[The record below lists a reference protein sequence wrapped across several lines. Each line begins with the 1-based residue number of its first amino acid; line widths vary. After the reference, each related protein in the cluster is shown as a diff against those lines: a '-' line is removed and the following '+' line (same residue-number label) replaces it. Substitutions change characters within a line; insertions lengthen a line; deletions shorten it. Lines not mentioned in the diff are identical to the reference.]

1 MSARAG
7 SLPRGVVCDHYC
19 ESLDDLTPA
28 FVQRA
33 VSALMP
39 SASPPTHS
47 VVCTRL
53 AVSHTDDQM
62 WSWKQGPSPDALES
76 LERAVREAAALSG
89 LAAATAATE
98 CSGAAQAAGV
108 GRGAAAGMS
117 SPPPP
122 PPSPP
127 PLAPAPPTRAASPPV
142 AQLVVAMGLAAAG
155 HDAARAG
162 SDDAYDQWVLRQ
174 LGAFA
179 EAVGVADAAE
189 RLAVA
194 RYLRAQS
201 HSNILLR
208 WVSKK
213 SDTPRASILLRAI
226 GKARSEP
233 GCLALRGQQP
243 PGGEPGGV
251 GGEAGGSGSGGH
263 DHGIGGGDD
272 DGISTTPLWAAPCAP
287 ALLRSETELGAS
299 GAGPGASRARR
310 QHGRRA

>member
-1 MSARAG
+1 
-7 SLPRGVVCDHYC
+7 
-19 ESLDDLTPA
+19 
-28 FVQRA
+28 
-33 VSALMP
+33 
-39 SASPPTHS
+39 
-47 VVCTRL
+47 
-53 AVSHTDDQM
+53 
-62 WSWKQGPSPDALES
+62 
-76 LERAVREAAALSG
+76 
-89 LAAATAATE
+89 
-98 CSGAAQAAGV
+98 
-108 GRGAAAGMS
+108 
-117 SPPPP
+117 
-122 PPSPP
+122 
-127 PLAPAPPTRAASPPV
+127 
-142 AQLVVAMGLAAAG
+142 MGLAAAG

-243 PGGEPGGV
+243 PGREPGGV
-251 GGEAGGSGSGGH
+251 GEEAGGSGSGGH
-263 DHGIGGGDD
+263 DHGIGGAA
-272 DGISTTPLWAAPCAP
+272 TT
-287 ALLRSETELGAS
+287 T
-299 GAGPGASRARR
+299 ASRPHPFGRRHARPPSCARR
-310 QHGRRA
+310 PSLAPVALGRELRARGDSMGGALKRTRHVIARVL

>member
-1 MSARAG
+1 M
-7 SLPRGVVCDHYC
+7 
-19 ESLDDLTPA
+19 
-28 FVQRA
+28 
-33 VSALMP
+33 
-39 SASPPTHS
+39 
-47 VVCTRL
+47 
-53 AVSHTDDQM
+53 
-62 WSWKQGPSPDALES
+62 
-76 LERAVREAAALSG
+76 
-89 LAAATAATE
+89 
-98 CSGAAQAAGV
+98 
-108 GRGAAAGMS
+108 
-117 SPPPP
+117 
-122 PPSPP
+122 
-127 PLAPAPPTRAASPPV
+127 
-142 AQLVVAMGLAAAG
+142 VAMGLAAAG

-272 DGISTTPLWAAPCAP
+272 DGISTTPLRAAPCAP

>member
-1 MSARAG
+1 MA
-7 SLPRGVVCDHYC
+7 
-19 ESLDDLTPA
+19 
-28 FVQRA
+28 
-33 VSALMP
+33 P
-39 SASPPTHS
+39 S
-47 VVCTRL
+47 R
-53 AVSHTDDQM
+53 
-62 WSWKQGPSPDALES
+62 
-76 LERAVREAAALSG
+76 
-89 LAAATAATE
+89 
-98 CSGAAQAAGV
+98 V
-108 GRGAAAGMS
+108 GRLS
-117 SPPPP
+117 SPA
-122 PPSPP
+122 
-127 PLAPAPPTRAASPPV
+127 LASAAPPRLGRALIFKATKPKKFTYS
-142 AQLVVAMGLAAAG
+142 
-155 HDAARAG
+155 
-162 SDDAYDQWVLRQ
+162 
-174 LGAFA
+174 
-179 EAVGVADAAE
+179 AAE

-287 ALLRSETELGAS
+287 ALLRSGTELGAS